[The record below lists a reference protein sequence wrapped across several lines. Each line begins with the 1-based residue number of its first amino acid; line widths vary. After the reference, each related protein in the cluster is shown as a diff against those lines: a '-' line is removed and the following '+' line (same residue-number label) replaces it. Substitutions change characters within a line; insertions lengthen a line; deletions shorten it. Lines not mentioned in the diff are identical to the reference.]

1 MMHAV
6 FVYVF
11 MAVVISSETKDGL
24 KHAIS
29 RSQVDEFLMK
39 MITQR
44 NWKSS
49 IVLVY
54 IAK

>member
-1 MMHAV
+1 MHAV

-11 MAVVISSETKDGL
+11 KAVVISSETSDGL

-29 RSQVDEFLMK
+29 RSQEDELLMK
-39 MITQR
+39 IITQR

-49 IVLVY
+49 MLLVN